1 MTVPKYS
8 VFRNGAD
15 QTAHLLAAGYR
26 RTDEEGGNGPPQLET
41 TDDFVT
47 RMQVS
52 KISVVAT
59 RIALPC
65 V

>member
-8 VFRNGAD
+8 VYRNGAD

-26 RTDEEGGNGPPQLET
+26 RTNEEGGNGPPQLET

-52 KISVVAT
+52 KINVFAT
-59 RIALPC
+59 RFALPC